1 MWRGATSLLVSHFYS
16 QSAGNAMSSTDR
28 KHIRLTSRWSSSDRS
43 PELPPLVSM
52 VTCWCEA
59 ASGDLSP
66 SGEVCDTL
74 TSICS
79 SVSRPRQGPCVQR
92 RCDRFV
98 FPLCWSSH
106 DHDPSTPPTSSSRL
120 LPDPL
125 LHLVM
130 LTSRHQVHVLHHIV
144 PRSVRR
150 ASVARARFNSGRGG
164 DGNTR
169 RQRSNLLTLTVSH
182 ICICIHTPA
191 TFTSMAFA
199 L

>member
-1 MWRGATSLLVSHFYS
+1 MDSKMPMSHTAACHQGADRCFEGPSLFSSAIFS
-16 QSAGNAMSSTDR
+16 QSAGNAMSSTDS

-59 ASGDLSP
+59 ASEDLSP

-79 SVSRPRQGPCVQR
+79 SVSRPRQGPCVRR

-98 FPLCWSSH
+98 FPLCRPSH
-106 DHDPSTPPTSSSRL
+106 EHDPPPSSSRL

-125 LHLVM
+125 LHLLM

-144 PRSVRR
+144 SRSV
-150 ASVARARFNSGRGG
+150 
-164 DGNTR
+164 
-169 RQRSNLLTLTVSH
+169 
-182 ICICIHTPA
+182 
-191 TFTSMAFA
+191 
-199 L
+199 

>member
-1 MWRGATSLLVSHFYS
+1 MFRAAISLLVSRFYS
-16 QSAGNAMSSTDR
+16 QPAGNAMSSTDS

-59 ASGDLSP
+59 ASEDLRP

-98 FPLCWSSH
+98 FPLRRPSH
-106 DHDPSTPPTSSSRL
+106 DHNPSTLQPPDQLQQAASRPTAPSSPVDIQTSTPCPAPYRYSSAKAC
-120 LPDPL
+120 
-125 LHLVM
+125 
-130 LTSRHQVHVLHHIV
+130 LTPECRPCMV
-144 PRSVRR
+144 
-150 ASVARARFNSGRGG
+150 
-164 DGNTR
+164 
-169 RQRSNLLTLTVSH
+169 
-182 ICICIHTPA
+182 
-191 TFTSMAFA
+191 
-199 L
+199 